1 MPPAG
6 IEPAHAVWE
15 ASGQRISQLAQLAE
29 ELNRLGVVLCSA
41 TEPFDTSAAAGRMM
55 LQMLGVF
62 AEFEHA
68 TIVDRVTAGI
78 ERRAK
83 KASGRPDGCR
93 SATGATS
100 KRK

>member
-1 MPPAG
+1 
-6 IEPAHAVWE
+6 
-15 ASGQRISQLAQLAE
+15 
-29 ELNRLGVVLCSA
+29 
-41 TEPFDTSAAAGRMM
+41 MM

-83 KASGRPDGCR
+83 EGRWYAGRPPFGYMFSDQ
-93 SATGATS
+93 SAA
-100 KRK
+100 